1 MKIILVLSTR
11 RWRFFLS
18 FFLSLS
24 FTSTPLIHIDIDT
37 IMGRG
42 LQPLCEQTYLPKSC
56 SRRLSSAPS
65 SLIHQTILHVR
76 LINCARAEG
85 PTPNAKHRPSAN
97 FPRQLYTTL
106 GMRRTSPHTLQ
117 SSVVVS
123 LLNKT
128 QSKKD
133 GGLEKTEINLLLKKS
148 IHKTTKKEM
157 KNEGRFNSIDEWQ

>member
-11 RWRFFLS
+11 RWRS
-18 FFLSLS
+18 FFLS

-37 IMGRG
+37 IMGWG
-42 LQPLCEQTYLPKSC
+42 LRPLCEQTYLPKSC

-85 PTPNAKHRPSAN
+85 PAPNAKHRASAN

-106 GMRRTSPHTLQ
+106 GMRRTSPHTLK

-133 GGLEKTEINLLLKKS
+133 GGLEETEINLLLNKS
-148 IHKTTKKEM
+148 IHKTTKKRKE
-157 KNEGRFNSIDEWQ
+157 K